1 MLLSKT
7 KRYFCHQISKQFLMT
22 LLKKFL
28 PWVLVVFV
36 VLAIGCKKDDDDNKE
51 PKAAF
56 TWQLTDSAGQVI
68 FTNTSENA
76 QTFEWNFGDGT
87 ASTATSPMH
96 LYEENDSFIVTL
108 KAFGIGSNS
117 VQDTVLVNNLP

>member
-1 MLLSKT
+1 MTFT
-7 KRYFCHQISKQFLMT
+7 KKY
-22 LLKKFL
+22 L
-28 PWVLVVFV
+28 PWMLVVFV
-36 VLAIGCKKDDDDNKE
+36 LLAIGCKKDDDDKKE

-56 TWQLTDSAGQVI
+56 TWQLTDVPGEVD
-68 FTNTSENA
+68 FTNTSQNA

-108 KAFGIGSNS
+108 KAFGEGSNS
-117 VQDTVLVNNLP
+117 VRDTVLVNNLP

>member
-1 MLLSKT
+1 M
-7 KRYFCHQISKQFLMT
+7 ILM
-22 LLKKFL
+22 KKFL

-36 VLAIGCKKDDDDNKE
+36 LLAIGCKKDDDDNKE

-56 TWQLTDSAGQVI
+56 TWQLTDVPGQVK
-68 FTNTSENA
+68 FTNASTNA
-76 QTFEWNFGDGT
+76 QIFEWKFGDGT
-87 ASTATSPMH
+87 ASTSTSPAH

-108 KAFGIGSNS
+108 KAFGKGSNS